1 VNVFIIIIIIII
13 IILHY
18 AIMQQYSDT
27 QDKNAQ

>member
-1 VNVFIIIIIIII
+1 VNVFIIIIIII

>member
-13 IILHY
+13 RHY